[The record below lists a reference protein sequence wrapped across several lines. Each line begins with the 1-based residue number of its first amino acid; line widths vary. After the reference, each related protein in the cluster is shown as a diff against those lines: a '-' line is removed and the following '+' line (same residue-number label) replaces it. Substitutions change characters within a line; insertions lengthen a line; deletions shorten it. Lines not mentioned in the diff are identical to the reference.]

1 MVESYGRKGR
11 RTYATWVRAIGRGS
25 SSKQGRGARGAHP
38 GASAGRAG
46 GHTIK
51 RALPCCAATLYALL
65 APGTVRALDGFRPG
79 LWAITTVFSGAMALT
94 GRGDYCLRRIGP
106 VATAT
111 GDIDK
116 VRGLRGPVS
125 VQVRRRPGT
134 AIVTWGD
141 RLQVGPVVTM
151 DHGQDRFTRHGSELI
166 YRGAWTRTQRVAGQT
181 SLIHA
186 VMRGH
191 WLGAQCA
198 KTVGP
203 GTFSSPTL
211 AKLNAQVTKLSLIMH
226 GAKAELATGQVAL
239 ARENALIAH
248 QKARLARFLARAPHA
263 VPSARPKP
271 QVVVAPVNPPA
282 HPVANAAAKP
292 RPVPELFR
300 HPPATP
306 QGQAD
311 LRRAWAQLRASAAV
325 REGPPGRPV
334 VIQIVF
340 DPDEPFCHA
349 LWVKMLAF
357 QNIPVVIRWV
367 PVALVRASTMGK
379 AAAIVTAADPLKAL
393 AYDETRFNTRLWSGG
408 IRPLARVS
416 PALRQTIIGNTR
428 LAVRLVSY
436 IPFMIYRE
444 NGQIHFLGGAAKK
457 ARLATVLRTLAR
469 QKGP

>member
-1 MVESYGRKGR
+1 MLNER
-11 RTYATWVRAIGRGS
+11 RAADRAPSPNGGG
-25 SSKQGRGARGAHP
+25 QAR
-38 GASAGRAG
+38 RAW
-46 GHTIK
+46 
-51 RALPCCAATLYALL
+51 PYYAATLYTLL
-65 APGTVRALDGFRPG
+65 APGTVRAMNGFRPG

-94 GRGDYCLRRIGP
+94 SRGDYCLRRIGP
-106 VATAT
+106 VATT
-111 GDIDK
+111 TSDING
-116 VRGLRGPVS
+116 VQGLRGPVS

-134 AIVTWGD
+134 TIVTWGD
-141 RLQVGPVVTM
+141 RLQTGPVLTV
-151 DHGQDRFTRHGSELI
+151 DHGQDRFTRKGEALV
-166 YRGAWTRTQRVAGQT
+166 YRGVWKRTQRIAGQT
-181 SLIHA
+181 SVIHA
-186 VMRGH
+186 ILHGH
-191 WLGAQCA
+191 WLGAQCP

-211 AKLNAQVTKLSLIMH
+211 AKLNAQVAKLAAIMH
-226 GAKAELATGQVAL
+226 GEKAAL
-239 ARENALIAH
+239 ARANALLAH
-248 QKARLARFLARAPHA
+248 QNTPLAQLPALPAPPQAPHLN
-263 VPSARPKP
+263 PKP
-271 QVVVAPVNPPA
+271 QVAIAPPVKPPA
-282 HPVANAAAKP
+282 HPVATATKP
-292 RPVPELFR
+292 RPLPELFR

-325 REGPPGRPV
+325 REGPPGKPV
-334 VIQIVF
+334 VMQIVL

-367 PVALVRASTMGK
+367 PVALVRASTLGK
-379 AAAIVTAADPLKAL
+379 AAAIVTAADPLEAL

-416 PALRQTIIGNTR
+416 PALRHTIIGNGQ

-444 NGQIHFLGGAAKK
+444 NGRMHFLGGAAKK
-457 ARLATVLRTLAR
+457 ARLATLLQTLAR